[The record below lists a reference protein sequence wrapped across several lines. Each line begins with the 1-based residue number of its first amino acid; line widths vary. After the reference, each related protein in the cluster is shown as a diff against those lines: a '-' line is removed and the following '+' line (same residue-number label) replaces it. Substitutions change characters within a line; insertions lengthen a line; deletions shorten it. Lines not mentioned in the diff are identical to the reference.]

1 MSYREREQDEG
12 PDSACEPCGVCGVE
26 QADHGHVFAGPRYS
40 FTHTYCDVCGE
51 LPSHPDHTLHDWEPA
66 SDNSPDEPDED

>member
-12 PDSACEPCGVCGVE
+12 PDTAYMPCGLCGVVE
-26 QADHGHVFAGPRYS
+26 ADHGHVFIRPCGS
-40 FTHTYCDVCGE
+40 LEGKDSCWYCAE
-51 LPSHPDHTLHDWEPA
+51 PEKEHSSHAWEPP